1 MTPSGR
7 RLRAVGISVAR
18 TSGVAWLTLVALM
31 LVMANEV
38 AIPLDFL
45 ARPMLVAVLPAFVI
59 GVASTAL
66 GRFATLAAVV
76 VSPLVL
82 IPELW
87 PFAVG
92 LLALEIGVGLVQ
104 RWSHA
109 GDIPVGRFAFVTVI
123 VLILV
128 SAVRLSPLV
137 LDYFA
142 PASTIGAHGG
152 PPVYVV
158 LVDGYPRV
166 DSLETL
172 GIDNSAFISELE
184 SRGFEHYPEA
194 TSAHQWTH
202 RTLQAMIAGS
212 ASGIPDETGT
222 SQDER
227 ALRAQLQLPARF
239 LAIDPPTG
247 HVTMRGGAH
256 ASAGGTNDFEARLL
270 GTSLVGALAPEWAAS
285 LVGDGL
291 RDSFERSLELIVESD
306 ADRTFA
312 HLMAPHPPFVYA
324 DGPAECWPARCD
336 IFDIAAKELEM
347 SISEWAGQ
355 MDRQLPAVNDRL
367 LATVDSVLANDPDAV
382 IVLFSDHGGRYG
394 GGHDESH
401 HSFLMARTPG
411 NPALFTSEPHPHAV
425 LRLLEEAYP

>member
-1 MTPSGR
+1 M
-7 RLRAVGISVAR
+7 AR

-38 AIPLDFL
+38 AIPLDYL
-45 ARPMLVAVLPAFVI
+45 ARPMLVAVLPAIAI

-66 GRFATLAAVV
+66 GRFATLGAVV

-87 PFAVG
+87 PVAVG
-92 LLALEIGVGLVQ
+92 LLALEIGVWLIQ
-104 RWSHA
+104 RWRHRE
-109 GDIPVGRFAFVTVI
+109 GIPVGRFAFVTVI

-142 PASTIGAHGG
+142 PASTIGAHDG
-152 PPVYVV
+152 PPVYLI
-158 LVDGYPRV
+158 LVDGYPRA

-172 GIDNSAFISELE
+172 GIDNGAFISELE
-184 SRGFEHYPEA
+184 ARGFEHYPEA
-194 TSAHQWTH
+194 TSAHEWTH

-227 ALRAQLQLPARF
+227 ALRSQLQLPARF

-256 ASAGGTNDFEARLL
+256 VSAGGTNDFEARLL
-270 GTSLVGALAPEWAAS
+270 GTSVVGALAPEWAAS
-285 LVGDGL
+285 LVGDSL
-291 RDSFERSLELIVESD
+291 RDHFEGSLDLIVESSS
-306 ADRTFA
+306 DRTFA
-312 HLMAPHPPFVYA
+312 HLMAPHPPFFYA
-324 DGPAECWPARCD
+324 DGPAKCWPAGCD
-336 IFDIAAKELEM
+336 IFDIAAQELEI
-347 SISEWAGQ
+347 SVSEWASQ
-355 MDRQLPAVNDRL
+355 MDRHLPAVNDRL
-367 LATVDSVLANDPDAV
+367 VLTVDRLLATHPDAV

-394 GGHDESH
+394 GGNDESH

-411 NPALFTSEPHPHAV
+411 NPGLFSSEPHPHAL